1 MRRACGLKRRR
12 QNFPCNYHQKY
23 HEVMNKICLFE
34 KVDTGECC
42 SFPKSGIE
50 ECEVLQLCQSHG
62 DGETLGKIDK
72 KDTDMAK
79 REALHRTVALSTNNK
94 RHVVILNRDAE
105 KNISLIQI
113 ISQCSM

>member
-1 MRRACGLKRRR
+1 MDNNKDIINGLKQKDKDTIKKLSVAVF
-12 QNFPCNYHQKY
+12 QNQALKSVKLCNYAKSTG
-23 HEVMNKICLFE
+23 ME
-34 KVDTGECC
+34 KHW
-42 SFPKSGIE
+42 KK
-50 ECEVLQLCQSHG
+50 L
-62 DGETLGKIDK
+62 DK
-72 KDTDMAK
+72 KDTEMAK